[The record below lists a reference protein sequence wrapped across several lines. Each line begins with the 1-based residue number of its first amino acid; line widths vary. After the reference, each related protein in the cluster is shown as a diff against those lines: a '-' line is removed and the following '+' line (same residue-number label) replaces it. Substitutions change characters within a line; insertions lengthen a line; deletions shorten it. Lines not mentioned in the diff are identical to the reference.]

1 MECSVDAASR
11 QAEACSRAGAGSARE
26 TELMI
31 RQDSIPGRK
40 ERDQRPRPPF
50 APRHASRQT
59 PLAGLHS
66 VVFAFIKKV
75 VMATFTARLRGGTL
89 YGRWSLANPTKCIRP
104 ALNVGDPLN
113 RNTLRFLGGD
123 CRLFDSRGLIGHLS
137 SAKWD
142 LTVGTLYW
150 RYKLARRT
158 SGIHDSVNFR
168 TCLE

>member
-1 MECSVDAASR
+1 MQTLRAGK

-50 APRHASRQT
+50 APRQPTDSPGWPA
-59 PLAGLHS
+59 PL

-89 YGRWSLANPTKCIRP
+89 YGRWRLANPTKCIRP

-137 SAKWD
+137 SAKWY

>member
-1 MECSVDAASR
+1 MNHRRTGRTDCSSGDAASG

-40 ERDQRPRPPF
+40 ERDQRPRPPR
-50 APRHASRQT
+50 APRRASRQT
-59 PLAGLHS
+59 PLARSL

-89 YGRWSLANPTKCIRP
+89 YGRWRLANPTKCIRP

-113 RNTLRFLGGD
+113 RNKLRFLGGD
-123 CRLFDSRGLIGHLS
+123 CRLFDSLGFDWPFV
-137 SAKWD
+137 K
-142 LTVGTLYW
+142 
-150 RYKLARRT
+150 
-158 SGIHDSVNFR
+158 
-168 TCLE
+168 C